1 MIVFSIPRQA
11 QLDALQSLTG
21 ALLAIFLWVHL
32 ILVSSIL
39 LGHDAMLWVT
49 KTMEGAFL
57 TADGSGYP
65 VIVSFIAAGIFGLF
79 VIHTLLA
86 CRKMP
91 TNYRQWQ
98 SLRQQMQTVRHADT
112 RYWMVQ
118 AVTGIVIMFLLPPHL
133 FVMLM
138 QPETIGPIKS
148 SVRIYEQGFW
158 LLYLPLLIAAELHA
172 AFGLYR
178 VILKW
183 DFFSVSLRD
192 LRPTMGRV
200 KNVLSAV
207 FIVVGTAA
215 LVTYFMIGMNLR

>member
-1 MIVFSIPRQA
+1 MYILRIPRQA

-21 ALLAIFLWVHL
+21 TLLAIFLWVHL

-39 LGHDAMLWVT
+39 IGHDAMLWVT

-57 TADGSGYP
+57 TPDGSGYP
-65 VIVSFIAAGIFGLF
+65 FIVSVIAASIFALF
-79 VIHTLLA
+79 VVHTILA

-91 TNYRQWQ
+91 TNYRQWK
-98 SLRQQMQTVRHADT
+98 SLRQQMQTVRHSDT
-112 RYWMVQ
+112 KYWMIQ

-148 SVRIYEQGFW
+148 SLRIYEQGFW

-183 DFFSVSLRD
+183 DVFSISLRD
-192 LRPTMGRV
+192 VRPTLAMI
-200 KNVLSAV
+200 KNVLSAL

-215 LVTYFMIGMNLR
+215 LVTYFMIGMDLQ